1 MRNSKAYRAVGT
13 LVCLIFTAFF
23 MFPLAIM
30 LVRSFSKGGPS
41 NYVKVF
47 DKYNLWNNF
56 STSVLVVGLSLV
68 IVALV
73 VSFAAYAFAKLE
85 FRGKKLLYYTLLG
98 GMMVPAAATIYP
110 LYQIVKLLG
119 LVSSPF
125 SLILPYATGSRCF
138 NLMILKNYYDAIP
151 DEMIEAAS
159 IDGAEGIPEKWKAPL
174 GDKIVTMCI
183 DKTWG
188 GIWVPQTCTELAER
202 VMRVTPGFLGAELC
216 DVLNPDGYTIRC
228 ADELYCLNQMDYQPR
243 MNGSGKDHHLPV
255 RELARLGSNILRKEY
270 PAFEVLVN
278 LQGDPYF
285 KHGENRRFSVTVRN
299 CFEMRRQEWA
309 RITLH
314 APDRVEILSGKEIM
328 LPLNNLWGACAE
340 AEFEFNADFYPSA
353 KLELLVDVQL
363 EGRHS
368 YGVVKVVVTRKG

>member
-41 NYVKVF
+41 NYAKVF

-125 SLILPYATGSRCF
+125 SLILPYATGSCCF

-159 IDGAEGIPEKWKAPL
+159 IDGASKLRCCVTVVMPVAKPGLAVVLMQTFLSCWNEVLMARIFISDTKVQPLSVIPIRFAQTISSRGFTQEVMYAALVICLAPIVVFYVFAAKSLIAGLTAGEG
-174 GDKIVTMCI
+174 
-183 DKTWG
+183 
-188 GIWVPQTCTELAER
+188 
-202 VMRVTPGFLGAELC
+202 
-216 DVLNPDGYTIRC
+216 
-228 ADELYCLNQMDYQPR
+228 
-243 MNGSGKDHHLPV
+243 
-255 RELARLGSNILRKEY
+255 LRKR
-270 PAFEVLVN
+270 P
-278 LQGDPYF
+278 P
-285 KHGENRRFSVTVRN
+285 NRADRGYSPHNRF
-299 CFEMRRQEWA
+299 
-309 RITLH
+309 
-314 APDRVEILSGKEIM
+314 
-328 LPLNNLWGACAE
+328 
-340 AEFEFNADFYPSA
+340 
-353 KLELLVDVQL
+353 
-363 EGRHS
+363 
-368 YGVVKVVVTRKG
+368 

>member
-41 NYVKVF
+41 NYAKVF

-125 SLILPYATGSRCF
+125 SLILPYATGSCCF

-159 IDGAEGIPEKWKAPL
+159 IDGASKL
-174 GDKIVTMCI
+174 RCCVTVVMPVA
-183 DKTWG
+183 KPG
-188 GIWVPQTCTELAER
+188 LAVVLMQT
-202 VMRVTPGFLGAELC
+202 FLSC
-216 DVLNPDGYTIRC
+216 WN
-228 ADELYCLNQMDYQPR
+228 
-243 MNGSGKDHHLPV
+243 
-255 RELARLGSNILRKEY
+255 
-270 PAFEVLVN
+270 EVL
-278 LQGDPYF
+278 
-285 KHGENRRFSVTVRN
+285 
-299 CFEMRRQEWA
+299 MA
-309 RITLH
+309 RIFISDTKVQ
-314 APDRVEILSGKEIM
+314 PLSVIPIRFAQTISSRGFTQEVMYAALVICLVPIVVFYVFAAKSLIAG
-328 LPLNNLWGACAE
+328 LTAGA
-340 AEFEFNADFYPSA
+340 
-353 KLELLVDVQL
+353 
-363 EGRHS
+363 
-368 YGVVKVVVTRKG
+368 VKG

>member
-68 IVALV
+68 IVAL
-73 VSFAAYAFAKLE
+73 E

-125 SLILPYATGSRCF
+125 SLILPYATVSCCF

-159 IDGAEGIPEKWKAPL
+159 IDGASKL
-174 GDKIVTMCI
+174 RCCVTVVMPVA
-183 DKTWG
+183 KPG
-188 GIWVPQTCTELAER
+188 LAVVLMQTFRSCW
-202 VMRVTPGFLGAELC
+202 
-216 DVLNPDGYTIRC
+216 N
-228 ADELYCLNQMDYQPR
+228 
-243 MNGSGKDHHLPV
+243 
-255 RELARLGSNILRKEY
+255 
-270 PAFEVLVN
+270 EVL
-278 LQGDPYF
+278 
-285 KHGENRRFSVTVRN
+285 
-299 CFEMRRQEWA
+299 MA
-309 RITLH
+309 RIFISDTKVQPLSVIPIRFAQTISSRGFTQEVMYAALVICL
-314 APDRVEILSGKEIM
+314 APIVVFYVFAAKSLIAGLTA
-328 LPLNNLWGACAE
+328 GA
-340 AEFEFNADFYPSA
+340 
-353 KLELLVDVQL
+353 
-363 EGRHS
+363 
-368 YGVVKVVVTRKG
+368 VKG